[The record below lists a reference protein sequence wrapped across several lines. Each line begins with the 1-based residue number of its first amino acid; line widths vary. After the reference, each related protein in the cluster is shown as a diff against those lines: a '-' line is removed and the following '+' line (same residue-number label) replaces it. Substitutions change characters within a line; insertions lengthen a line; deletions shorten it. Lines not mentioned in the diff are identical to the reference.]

1 MALAGK
7 KDEVEALVGLDQG
20 IQQPDR
26 IARMDIAVDI
36 AGATTADGP

>member
-20 IQQPDR
+20 IRHPDR
-26 IARMDIAVDI
+26 IARMNIIVDI
-36 AGATTADGP
+36 TGAQ